1 MNRSL
6 SVTDALFGDL
16 PPEARERFG
25 LPEPASPSRS
35 SADSG
40 EPKPDLAVRTGDG
53 PDTPTDLS
61 WSSWKHILKRVYG
74 QISEDRVSSVAGGMT
89 FFGLLALFPAITA
102 FVSIFGLVADRST
115 ITRLTGMMERFMPG
129 EAATLIEDQINSIL
143 DAPSQSL
150 SIALIISILAALY
163 SAMGGAKSLI
173 GGLNIAWFEQEKR
186 GFLQLNL
193 IALAFTLGAIALLGL
208 MIAVIAVVPV
218 VLGWFPLGELT
229 ETLVAWLRWPIT
241 FGVLLVALAAI
252 YRWGPAKTDPAW
264 QWITPGALFAAVG
277 LIVASLLFSW
287 YAANFGSYNKTYGS
301 LGAVVVLM
309 MWLWIASIVVLI
321 GAELNSEVERQI
333 AKENG
338 VSIGDENETDSA

>member
-1 MNRSL
+1 MHRSL

-16 PPEARERFG
+16 PPEARKRFG
-25 LPEPASPSRS
+25 LSEPATIPKHTTDSR
-35 SADSG
+35 
-40 EPKPDLAVRTGDG
+40 KPGPGAAVKTGDG
-53 PDTPTDLS
+53 PETPTDLS
-61 WSSWKHILKRVYG
+61 WASWKQILKRVYG
-74 QISEDRVSSVAGGMT
+74 QISEDRVSSVAAGMT

-115 ITRLTGMMERFMPG
+115 ITRLTGMIERFLPG

-150 SIALIISILAALY
+150 SVALIIGILAALY

-173 GGLNIAWFEQEKR
+173 GGLNVAWFEREKR

-193 IALAFTLGAIALLGL
+193 IALAFTLGAIVLLGL

-218 VLGWFPLGELT
+218 VLAWFPLGDMT
-229 ETLVAWLRWPIT
+229 ETVVSWLRWPIT

-252 YRWGPAKTDPAW
+252 YRWGPAKSDPAW

-277 LIVASLLFSW
+277 LVVASLLFSW
-287 YAANFGSYNKTYGS
+287 YATNFGSYNKTYGS

-309 MWLWIASIVVLI
+309 MWLWIASMVVLM

-338 VSIGDENETDSA
+338 VSIGDEDETGSA